1 MPNWVNNELTIS
13 GTPEIIKQIATQL
26 SAPYERQYY
35 DFMKEESRIEKV
47 EKPFSFWNIIKPT
60 DLDAY
65 NDAKGK
71 PQEGPD
77 HWYWWNV
84 RNWGTKWD
92 VSDVFGGIKDDG
104 QIASYVFDTPWS
116 PPIPA
121 ITTLAEQYPS
131 AQFTLN
137 YTEEQG
143 WGGTMEWE
151 DGIGEETDSY
161 EYKCWECDE
170 RYQSYEET
178 KFDEETGD
186 HLCQS
191 DKEVVNG

>member
-1 MPNWVNNELTIS
+1 MPNWVMNELHIS
-13 GTPEIIKQIATQL
+13 GTPEIIKQIKAQL
-26 SAPYERQYY
+26 SAPHERTHYN
-35 DFMKEESRIEKV
+35 FMKETSETVKV
-47 EKPFSFWNIIKPT
+47 EQPFSFWNIIKPT
-60 DLDAY
+60 NLEAY
-65 NDAKGK
+65 EDAKGK

-92 VSDVFGGIKDDG
+92 VSDVTTHEKSDTELSFG
-104 QIASYVFDTPWS
+104 FDTAWS
-116 PPIPA
+116 PPIQA
-121 ITTLAEQYPS
+121 INTLAEQYPS

-151 DGIGEETDSY
+151 DGFGEETDSY

-170 RYQSYEET
+170 RYQSYEEA

-191 DKEVVNG
+191 DKEKVNA